1 MKIQLK
7 ITLVLL
13 VCCTTLFAQNNLQ
26 GIIVDK
32 ESKAAL
38 PFANI
43 LDTRT
48 AHGAACDE
56 TGLFE
61 LPNVQI
67 GDTLLIS
74 YVGYETRTFLI
85 ESIDAKIHIELEPLK
100 NVLSE
105 FVVRPDN
112 AFLYELLDRVRKN
125 QITASLDSKTYFLL
139 ETNIDDTR
147 VEVLESYYQGS
158 FKDHGIAELELKKGR
173 AGRAFTEDNQTF
185 HSSSTSRV
193 FLKYSLFKNSPLF
206 PVNPLAMRASKMRKF
221 FALKLEDILL
231 HKGHKMYVVSFESKS
246 DDVEAFSGRYW
257 IDTEESRLV
266 KVEQEIQGSKVHPF
280 IPIGDLEILGMDLA
294 LVQNFDTWESK
305 EYLQQMDF
313 NYEVTFRGKSQLV
326 EKANTKAFMR
336 AFAPEEYFNL
346 PLFDFGTYLDYRNI
360 LVPGYDYGFWSSDR
374 AFSMYSRQE
383 KVEAFLEEQKM
394 EFKDAI
400 FYNEDLNTN
409 PGWFEFPFFAWD
421 STRIHMKQASDSLI
435 QISKVKYAFEEDRYH
450 FCFKL
455 YADCFPT
462 SGGFSYQLGVV
473 MDPFCSYYYFPVD
486 NWAMAF
492 MNIHFDLLEI
502 VKRELDQALK
512 NKEDLNQQEFER
524 LVGAYQ
530 SQYDDWSR
538 TFRKES
544 RNGKDHLQLIRW
556 ANIVKEELDV
566 DNIYLF
572 GMDK

>member
-1 MKIQLK
+1 MLLMKIQLK
-7 ITLVLL
+7 VTLVLL
-13 VCCTTLFAQNNLQ
+13 VCCTTLFAQNNLH

-32 ESKAAL
+32 ASKEPL

-48 AHGAACDE
+48 EHGAACDE
-56 TGLFE
+56 MGLFE

-67 GDTLLIS
+67 GGTLLVS
-74 YVGYETRTFLI
+74 YVGYETQAVLI
-85 ESIDAKIHIELEPLK
+85 QSIGPKLQIELEPLK

-112 AFLYELLDRVRKN
+112 EFLFELLDRVRKN
-125 QITASLDSKTYFLL
+125 HSTSPLDSKTYFLL

-257 IDTEESRLV
+257 IDTEGSRLV
-266 KVEQEIQGSKVHPF
+266 KVEQEIKGSSVHPF
-280 IPIGDLEILGMDLA
+280 IPIGDLEIIDMDLA
-294 LVQNFDTWESK
+294 LVQNFDIWGSK

-313 NYEVTFRGKSQLV
+313 NYEVTFKGKSQQI

-336 AFAPEEYFNL
+336 AFAPGEYYNL
-346 PLFDFGTYLDYRNI
+346 PLFDFGTYFDYRNI
-360 LVPGYDYGFWSSDR
+360 LVPGYDEDFWSSNR
-374 AFSMYSRQE
+374 AFSIYSQQE
-383 KVEAFLEEQKM
+383 EIETFLEKQKM
-394 EFKDAI
+394 QFRDAV
-400 FYNEDLNTN
+400 FVNNDLNTN
-409 PGWFEFPFFAWD
+409 TSWFEWPFFVWD
-421 STRIHMKQASDSLI
+421 STRIHMKSASDSLI
-435 QISKVKYAFEEDRYH
+435 QASKVNYAFEEDRYH

-455 YADCFPT
+455 YADCTPAVSNTHLTLPT
-462 SGGFSYQLGVV
+462 I
-473 MDPFCSYYYFPVD
+473 CSV
-486 NWAMAF
+486 
-492 MNIHFDLLEI
+492 
-502 VKRELDQALK
+502 
-512 NKEDLNQQEFER
+512 
-524 LVGAYQ
+524 
-530 SQYDDWSR
+530 
-538 TFRKES
+538 
-544 RNGKDHLQLIRW
+544 
-556 ANIVKEELDV
+556 
-566 DNIYLF
+566 
-572 GMDK
+572 